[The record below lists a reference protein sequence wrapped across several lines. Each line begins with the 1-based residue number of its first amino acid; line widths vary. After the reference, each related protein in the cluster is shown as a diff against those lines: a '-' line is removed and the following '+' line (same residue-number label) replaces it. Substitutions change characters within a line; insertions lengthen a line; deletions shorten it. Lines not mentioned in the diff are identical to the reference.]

1 MASKFILFHT
11 LSNTSNIDI
20 TSCKV
25 KYDEGFVQIL
35 GHIVTK
41 PEFLWTQ
48 ADRDLITPT
57 GNK

>member
-1 MASKFILFHT
+1 MA
-11 LSNTSNIDI
+11 
-20 TSCKV
+20 SCKV
-25 KYDEGFVQIL
+25 KYEEGYVQMF

-57 GNK
+57 GKIQQQRMRINPNIHSLL

>member
-1 MASKFILFHT
+1 MA
-11 LSNTSNIDI
+11 
-20 TSCKV
+20 SCKV
-25 KYDEGFVQIL
+25 KYEEGYVQMF

-57 GNK
+57 GKTQQ